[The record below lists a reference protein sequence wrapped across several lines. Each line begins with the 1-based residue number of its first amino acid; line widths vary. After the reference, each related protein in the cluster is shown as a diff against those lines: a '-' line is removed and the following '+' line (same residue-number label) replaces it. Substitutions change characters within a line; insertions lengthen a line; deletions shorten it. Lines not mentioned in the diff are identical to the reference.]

1 MRTGKKPGAG
11 ARHLATNRRLN
22 RSTGVVGTAYRE
34 GDLSDRVISSLTT
47 SGTRREGE
55 ACLAPTRPLCRGL
68 ACPTLPRRGTN
79 LPVKTLAPKE
89 SDPRRALLLGR
100 QRAEELEDQGRR
112 FRSILEREFCWYV
125 EAYDL
130 LKGRSRVLALADYS
144 TEWPFVLAVPHH
156 FLIGEPEQIV
166 AEPVPAPQKV
176 ARKRRRQPD
185 CPF

>member
-1 MRTGKKPGAG
+1 M
-11 ARHLATNRRLN
+11 
-22 RSTGVVGTAYRE
+22 
-34 GDLSDRVISSLTT
+34 
-47 SGTRREGE
+47 GE
-55 ACLAPTRPLCRGL
+55 ACLALPPRAARGEGRNY
-68 ACPTLPRRGTN
+68 A
-79 LPVKTLAPKE
+79 VKDLAPKE
-89 SDPRRALLLGR
+89 SDPRRALLLSR

-125 EAYDL
+125 EAYDF
-130 LKGRSRVLALADYS
+130 LKGRSRVLTLADYS

>member
-1 MRTGKKPGAG
+1 MPDPY
-11 ARHLATNRRLN
+11 
-22 RSTGVVGTAYRE
+22 TAP
-34 GDLSDRVISSLTT
+34 L
-47 SGTRREGE
+47 GE
-55 ACLAPTRPLCRGL
+55 ACLALPPRAARGEGRNY
-68 ACPTLPRRGTN
+68 A
-79 LPVKTLAPKE
+79 VKDLAPKE
-89 SDPRRALLLGR
+89 SDPRRALLLSR

-125 EAYDL
+125 EAYDF

-144 TEWPFVLAVPHH
+144 TEWPFVLAVPPH